1 MSRKF
6 DDEEDDGVLDSWEA
20 AGDSDEEKE
29 TTPSAPTRNRVGVQE
44 RIAQREAKEQEERE
58 RKAIEAAMEDPKLKK
73 ERQKAAELQ
82 SDLKNAS
89 DLFADLHVHPR
100 ERANKAEPAVS
111 PAPAGP
117 TKLSDLPIFKPKSK
131 QEFDNLRKTLVPL
144 LTSLQ
149 EQNSLQFANF
159 ITDFCRDCCKP
170 LSSDQSRKV
179 ASTISA
185 VSNEKQREERLNRGK
200 KQKPMVK
207 QASQKV
213 DEVKDTTNFDDFDDD
228 DFM

>member
-1 MSRKF
+1 M
-6 DDEEDDGVLDSWEA
+6 A
-20 AGDSDEEKE
+20 A
-29 TTPSAPTRNRVGVQE
+29 AL
-44 RIAQREAKEQEERE
+44 
-58 RKAIEAAMEDPKLKK
+58 EDPKLVK
-73 ERQKAAELQ
+73 ERSKAAELQ

-89 DLFADLHVHPR
+89 DLFAEMHVHPR
-100 ERANKAEPAVS
+100 ERANKQEPVA
-111 PAPAGP
+111 AMP
-117 TKLSDLPIFKPKSK
+117 TKLSDLPLFKPKTK
-131 QEFDNLRKTLVPL
+131 QDFDNLRKTLVPL

-149 EQNSLQFANF
+149 EKNSLQFANF

-207 QASQKV
+207 QASLKV
-213 DEVKDTTNFDDFDDD
+213 NEDKDTTNYGEFEDDDD